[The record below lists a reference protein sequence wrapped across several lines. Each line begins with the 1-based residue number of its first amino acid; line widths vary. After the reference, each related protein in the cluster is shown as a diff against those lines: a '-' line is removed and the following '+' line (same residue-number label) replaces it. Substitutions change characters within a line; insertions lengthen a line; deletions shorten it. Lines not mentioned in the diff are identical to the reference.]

1 MLTSRDTE
9 AETSLLPTV
18 WQQLGSRARPLTEQY
33 FFPLWVFGLRI
44 WTVLFYLSW
53 IFLNFLSLW
62 ADVFSSFW
70 IFLSP
75 SWAIPCVTCP
85 LSSGHIRTHM
95 FGFLTRPHMPPVPPS
110 FPFFFLCS
118 YFFLHFIFNTS
129 FTVLRLLFCCI
140 QCVFKHV
147 FIFTRGVCEMQIVWY
162 L

>member
-1 MLTSRDTE
+1 MLTGRDTE

-33 FFPLWVFGLRI
+33 LFPLWVFGLRI

-75 SWAIPCVTCP
+75 SWAIPCATCP

-129 FTVLRLLFCCI
+129 FTVLCLLFCCI